1 MIIDEKEDS
10 SKAPIPLKDK
20 ESTEE
25 KKEEMTTDLIYLP
38 KYNYLNGKKTYWS
51 QDLELDL
58 ILNQYKKI
66 HILDKN
72 SLKKAK
78 WSSEEDKVFTPAPV
92 TSIPK
97 NIDINTFENLL
108 RKNKLAEIEKKI
120 STGNYIDEE
129 TDNDKDL
136 RTPSPEP
143 VYDPRSGQRM
153 NTREQR
159 NKEKFIKQK
168 NLIIAELIQFDED
181 YVPPRGYKPPKL
193 THKIYIMNN
202 EKFLFTRYILGNKGE
217 NLKRIQNL
225 SKCKIS
231 IKGEGAGWFPS
242 SNSNP
247 NKPKEALHLLIEA
260 DNEETLQKGIDL
272 ILPYLNEK
280 SNEYKAA
287 KTALITQINVNNNE
301 WCCEICGEKGHKNWA
316 CPLNINQYKAEVVCQ
331 YCGDKGHPS
340 MDCPFLENL
349 KNKNLEE
356 SKSKKDPKD
365 IQNSIL
371 FKGINKN
378 KEIKDDINME
388 NNKDKNSLFGEY
400 EETLVNNYAKFLAVN
415 ANKNKILQKKYYRN
429 PSTQANFGVI
439 ESEPVNYNYYGVIQE
454 QLNNNNNNNNSNNN
468 NNKNDK

>member
-1 MIIDEKEDS
+1 MNNNDNKDS
-10 SKAPIPLKDK
+10 LNNVIPLKDK
-20 ESTEE
+20 ESSEE
-25 KKEEMTTDLIYLP
+25 KKEEMTQDLVYIP
-38 KYNYLNGKKTYWS
+38 KYNYLNNKKTYWS

-72 SLKKAK
+72 SLKRAK
-78 WSSEEDKVFTPAPV
+78 WSSEEDKIFTPPPV

-108 RKNKLAEIEKKI
+108 RKKKLAEKEKKI
-120 STGNYIDEE
+120 STNNYIDEE

-143 VYDPRSGQRM
+143 IYDPRSGQRM

-159 NKEKFIKQK
+159 NKEKFMKQK
-168 NLIIAELIQFDED
+168 NLIIGELIQFDEG
-181 YVPPRGYKPPKL
+181 YEPPKGYKPPKL
-193 THKIYIMNN
+193 IHKIYIMNN
-202 EKFLFTRYILGNKGE
+202 EKYLFTRYILGNKGE

-231 IKGEGAGWFPS
+231 IKGEGGGWISNS
-242 SNSNP
+242 SNS

-260 DNEETLQKGIDL
+260 DNEEILKKGIDI

-280 SNEYKAA
+280 SNEYKTS
-287 KTALITQINVNNNE
+287 KSALITQINVNNNE
-301 WCCEICGEKGHKNWA
+301 WSCEICGEKGHKSWA
-316 CPLNINQYKAEVVCQ
+316 CPLNINQYKAEIKCQ

-356 SKSKKDPKD
+356 NIKKDPKD

-371 FKGINKN
+371 FKGI
-378 KEIKDDINME
+378 
-388 NNKDKNSLFGEY
+388 DKNNLKNNSDKNNERNNLFGEY

-415 ANKNKILQKKYYRN
+415 ANKNKLLQKKYYRN
-429 PSTQANFGVI
+429 TSSNSTQGNFGVI
-439 ESEPVNYNYYGVIQE
+439 EGESVNYNYYGTIQE
-454 QLNNNNNNNNSNNN
+454 QLNNQNNNLT
-468 NNKNDK
+468 KKD